1 MKEVV
6 FMKYFII
13 FVAILAIILVT
24 VSLLLDELMGIFI
37 VCIIVSLLLNVYD
50 KEKDHKRLK

>member
-1 MKEVV
+1 
-6 FMKYFII
+6 MKYFII